1 LTPVV
6 LVSDF
11 DFYPQDSVAKLKS
24 KFNVISSSAK
34 NADELSDE
42 LRDSNAEAFFCGLGI
57 YIGEDLL
64 KKVTS
69 LRYLV
74 SPATGIN
81 HLDLSYLNSQKI
93 SVIKL
98 GDIKNQ
104 IQNVFATAELAWGL
118 IIACAR
124 RMNLAVESVKE
135 GDFDR
140 TQFLGRELSGRTL
153 GVVGFGRLG
162 QQVAKYGS
170 VFGMNVVVFETD
182 SAKHAVIAPFR
193 KIDSLVE
200 LLNISDVVSVH
211 IPFNDENQNC
221 INAAMISEIKRG
233 AIFINTSRG
242 ELVDELALSSS
253 LRSGQLF
260 GVGVDVLSNESDDEF
275 EARNSPL
282 VSAMRDGFNVIVT
295 PHIGGWAH
303 DAVEM
308 TRTFIVDEFLKKYQ
322 T

>member
-1 LTPVV
+1 
-6 LVSDF
+6 
-11 DFYPQDSVAKLKS
+11 
-24 KFNVISSSAK
+24 
-34 NADELSDE
+34 
-42 LRDSNAEAFFCGLGI
+42 
-57 YIGEDLL
+57 
-64 KKVTS
+64 
-69 LRYLV
+69 LV
-74 SPATGIN
+74 SPATGVN
-81 HLDLSYLNSQKI
+81 HLDLNYLNSQKI

-98 GDIKNQ
+98 GDVKNQ

-124 RMNLAVESVKE
+124 RMNLAVGSVKE

-162 QQVAKYGS
+162 QRVAKYGS
-170 VFGMNVVVFETD
+170 VFGMNVAVFETD
-182 SAKHAVIAPFR
+182 NAKHALIAPFR
-193 KIDSLVE
+193 KIDSLSE

-242 ELVDELALSSS
+242 ELVDEPALSSS

-260 GVGVDVLSNESDDEF
+260 GVGVDVLSNECGDEF
-275 EARNSPL
+275 DSTNSPL

-308 TRTFIVDEFLKKYQ
+308 TRTSIVDEFLKRYES
-322 T
+322 

>member
-1 LTPVV
+1 
-6 LVSDF
+6 
-11 DFYPQDSVAKLKS
+11 
-24 KFNVISSSAK
+24 
-34 NADELSDE
+34 
-42 LRDSNAEAFFCGLGI
+42 
-57 YIGEDLL
+57 
-64 KKVTS
+64 
-69 LRYLV
+69 
-74 SPATGIN
+74 
-81 HLDLSYLNSQKI
+81 
-93 SVIKL
+93 
-98 GDIKNQ
+98 
-104 IQNVFATAELAWGL
+104 
-118 IIACAR
+118 
-124 RMNLAVESVKE
+124 MNLAVGSVKE

-182 SAKHAVIAPFR
+182 NAKHALIAPFK

-200 LLNISDVVSVH
+200 LLNFSDVVSVH

-260 GVGVDVLSNESDDEF
+260 GVGVDVLSNESGDEF

-308 TRTFIVDEFLKKYQ
+308 TRTSIVDEFLKRYEA
-322 T
+322 